1 MKEKLKENLSGI
13 INLLLEIAVG
23 VLLLIDPVA
32 FTSAIIIAIGLALLF
47 YGVAAVLRYFGTD
60 ALAAA
65 AGQGLAIGLLT
76 IAAGLFCILRT
87 GWFVQTFPVLTILYG
102 LAVLVAGFIKTQTT
116 VDMLRLKKTGWVWM
130 AVSAA
135 LSLSLAAVILF
146 NPFDTTVFLW
156 RFTAIVLLAQAVWD
170 LVTLIVAGRRSRT
183 E

>member
-13 INLLLEIAVG
+13 IILLLEIAVG

-76 IAAGLFCILRT
+76 IAAGMRMAKIRAYPLIDLL
-87 GWFVQTFPVLTILYG
+87 PAL
-102 LAVLVAGFIKTQTT
+102 VLVLPFTGIWQAMAG
-116 VDMLRLKKTGWVWM
+116 
-130 AVSAA
+130 
-135 LSLSLAAVILF
+135 
-146 NPFDTTVFLW
+146 
-156 RFTAIVLLAQAVWD
+156 
-170 LVTLIVAGRRSRT
+170 
-183 E
+183 